1 MKKVCHILLFL
12 LTGLFPAAGQTA
24 RLFSPESGSEISQVN
39 RVAQDRSGIVWLCT
53 EAGLVRFDGMGFE
66 PFRHDRGNPYSIP
79 GDSVHDLCEDRT
91 GTRWVA
97 TASGLSVFEVEYN
110 TFHAFDL
117 QDGRLPSSNQYISHL
132 LEVPGRTSGSRLFV
146 STGGY
151 GIYVIDTENR
161 TLLDGQREQIYRSL
175 RSEYIRMTFLD
186 AGRRLWIT
194 QEGDTGLAILNA
206 DTLEPATNVTWS
218 PDLSPVADRIRVT
231 AVDDEPLS

>member
-97 TASGLSVFEVEYN
+97 TASGLSVFEV
-110 TFHAFDL
+110 
-117 QDGRLPSSNQYISHL
+117 G
-132 LEVPGRTSGSRLFV
+132 
-146 STGGY
+146 
-151 GIYVIDTENR
+151 
-161 TLLDGQREQIYRSL
+161 
-175 RSEYIRMTFLD
+175 
-186 AGRRLWIT
+186 
-194 QEGDTGLAILNA
+194 
-206 DTLEPATNVTWS
+206 
-218 PDLSPVADRIRVT
+218 
-231 AVDDEPLS
+231 